1 MIIGV
6 DKEGN
11 VISVG
16 NPRDDKA
23 YSIKV
28 IKDRYINIISNNYR
42 YDNGKLLNLGLK
54 KSMTMTQEDVIKEEL
69 AELDKT
75 INRATEDLYELTGT
89 VPYKS
94 TGDAIERKKELRQ
107 QLKNIN
113 EEKTE
118 ETIDTLEQET
128 DVSEETSE

>member
-16 NPRDDKA
+16 NPKDEKA

-28 IKDRYINIISNNYR
+28 LKDRHINIVSNNYR
-42 YDNGKLLNLGLK
+42 YDNGNLIDLGLK
-54 KSMTMTQEDVIKEEL
+54 KSMTMTEEEIIKEEL
-69 AELDKT
+69 MELDKT
-75 INRATEDLYELTGT
+75 INRATEDLYELTNT
-89 VPYKS
+89 EPYKS
-94 TGDAIERKKELRQ
+94 TGEVIERKKELRQ

-113 EEKTE
+113 EPS
-118 ETIDTLEQET
+118 
-128 DVSEETSE
+128 VS